1 LKELLEILQQV
12 EAQAVKA
19 EEFAQLFQSHQV
31 KFCRSWWAAAVVPV
45 MDTTVVA
52 VVQVEGAAHQI
63 FAVQHLVLHH
73 HALTHLH
80 VQ

>member
-19 EEFAQLFQSHQV
+19 EEFAQLFLSHQV

-45 MDTTVVA
+45 MDITAAA
-52 VVQVEGAAHQI
+52 VVQAAAVVHQI
-63 FAVQHLVLHH
+63 FAVQHLALHH
-73 HALTHLH
+73 HVLTHLH